1 MALFAF
7 ESLYKFLI
15 IFLLSLYQ
23 WTSLAECFTFFEML
37 EIFECLYFAS

>member
-1 MALFAF
+1 MTLFAF

-15 IFLLSLYQ
+15 IFSWRLYQ
-23 WTSLAECFTFFEML
+23 WTSLAECFIFFEML